1 MSPTVSSSPS
11 CSSTHCRSCR
21 SAARTPPHSTAY
33 TPAHSMGM
41 GEGGAEILVFLGKSG
56 GRTPPSRQAGPPS
69 PPWEMPLPPERTMTV
84 CLAVGVPE
92 TQNGAG
98 QMKMNRMSRSF
109 LKDNNQP
116 VFYNPQFH
124 GI

>member
-1 MSPTVSSSPS
+1 MLEKVP
-11 CSSTHCRSCR
+11 
-21 SAARTPPHSTAY
+21 TAY
-33 TPAHSMGM
+33 SPAHSMGL

-69 PPWEMPLPPERTMTV
+69 PPWEMPLPPGSTSSGLSGWFVWIVRSHF
-84 CLAVGVPE
+84 E
-92 TQNGAG
+92 TQNGAV
-98 QMKMNRMSRSF
+98 QMKMNRTSRSL

-116 VFYNPQFH
+116 IVCNPQFH